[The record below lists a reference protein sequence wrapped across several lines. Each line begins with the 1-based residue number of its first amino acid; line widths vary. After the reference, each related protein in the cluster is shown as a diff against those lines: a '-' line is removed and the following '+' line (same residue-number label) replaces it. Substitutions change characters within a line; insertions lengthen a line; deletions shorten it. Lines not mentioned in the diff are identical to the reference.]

1 MLSNRK
7 RVLVSVPN
15 TGWIHKHVVFTLLK
29 LQKEKRHD
37 LKIILPTHRP
47 LENNLHHIIKDFI
60 EGEYDFWLEIDSDNP
75 PINNPIDLVDY
86 DRDIIGLP
94 TPIIHFDKNK
104 LGEQPVYWGAYD
116 YVKEKDAYRPHREME
131 GLQRVDAISSGCFLI
146 SKRVFMNKEM
156 RKGVFTR
163 TLYEDGRVDK
173 GTDISFCER
182 ARKQGFEIYTHYGY
196 PCRHFN
202 EIEINEMVEQFREFH
217 KNN

>member
-1 MLSNRK
+1 
-7 RVLVSVPN
+7 
-15 TGWIHKHVVFTLLK
+15 
-29 LQKEKRHD
+29 
-37 LKIILPTHRP
+37 
-47 LENNLHHIIKDFI
+47 
-60 EGEYDFWLEIDSDNP
+60 
-75 PINNPIDLVDY
+75 
-86 DRDIIGLP
+86 
-94 TPIIHFDKNK
+94 
-104 LGEQPVYWGAYD
+104 
-116 YVKEKDAYRPHREME
+116 
-131 GLQRVDAISSGCFLI
+131 
-146 SKRVFMNKEM
+146 MNKEM